1 MNFEGSALSLES
13 LPQWLCVC
21 DVCLTCQSCRLC
33 LTPDTELSG
42 IHAHTL
48 LCPLSS
54 MTSSPLAPAFQ
65 SLDDHFFIS
74 PKHASPRGQRVF
86 RNSEMFST
94 SSSAFPQC
102 HFLIPSKHIICSN
115 FRNSFYLIFFTS
127 LFLCPSLYN

>member
-1 MNFEGSALSLES
+1 MNFKGSALSLES
-13 LPQWLCVC
+13 HPQWLCVC

-48 LCPLSS
+48 PCPLSS
-54 MTSSPLAPAFQ
+54 MTSSPLATAFQ
-65 SLDDHFFIS
+65 SLDDHFLS
-74 PKHASPRGQRVF
+74 PQNMFLPGVQGVF

-127 LFLCPSLYN
+127 FPLPILV